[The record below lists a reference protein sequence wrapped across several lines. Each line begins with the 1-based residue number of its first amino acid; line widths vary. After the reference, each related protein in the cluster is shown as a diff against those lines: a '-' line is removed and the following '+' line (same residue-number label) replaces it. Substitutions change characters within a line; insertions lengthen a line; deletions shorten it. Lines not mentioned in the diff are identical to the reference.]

1 MYKNIYLFLAGFL
14 IISLTIISLKESSG
28 LPVDIMPYLDKV
40 LHTLAYIL
48 LTVLWSLYATKQF
61 LKTKTNRI
69 LTVLALF
76 LTIYGI
82 IIELLQSRLTVSR
95 VSEFGDLAANVLGI
109 VFGIIIFKNINK
121 GKLKS
126 NKGLFF

>member
-1 MYKNIYLFLAGFL
+1 MHKNLYLFLAGSL

-28 LPVDIMPYLDKV
+28 LPVDLIPYSDKV
-40 LHTLAYIL
+40 LHTLAYIS
-48 LTVLWSLYATKQF
+48 LTILWSLYATKQF
-61 LKTKTNRI
+61 SRTKTNRT
-69 LTVLALF
+69 LTVLAIF

-95 VSEFGDLAANVLGI
+95 VSEFGDLAANILGI
-109 VFGIIIFKNINK
+109 VIGIVIFKNINK
-121 GKLKS
+121 SKLKS